1 MQKEIGR
8 PPAEPSKY
16 ITIKTLEVILLQTE
30 NHRPYITVQNF
41 PGLHADMT
49 IEQVR
54 KMANALLDAANEC
67 EEKSNK
73 DSHFP
78 PTKRSYSL

>member
-1 MQKEIGR
+1 MQQKIGVL
-8 PPAEPSKY
+8 PTEPSKY
-16 ITIKTLEVILLQTE
+16 ITVKTLEVILIQTE

-54 KMANALLDAANEC
+54 KMANALLGAANEC
-67 EEKSNK
+67 EEKSK
-73 DSHFP
+73 KEPHFP
-78 PTKRSYSL
+78 PAMRSYPL